1 MAKFQL
7 SKSDLLSRLQV
18 VNKII
23 LSRPTLPILSNILF
37 EVEGNKL
44 HLSASDLSGQIK
56 TTIDN
61 VQSDA
66 SILFSLE
73 SKLLIEAIKT
83 LPEQPLIFEVN
94 EQNSNTV
101 IKYHGG
107 KFEMVA
113 QAADDSLKIK
123 DVADPVEVEIPLD
136 IFLNGINKT
145 IGCSADDELRPIMNS
160 VFIETGKGFINHV
173 ASDGKTLALIE
184 HKDDSLTEIISFAL
198 PKKIASILRSILPS
212 SDTKNIKIFIG
223 TNRVR
228 FEYESYCIVAQLIE
242 GRFPNYRSVI
252 PSNNDKSVN
261 ISTATLKSALN
272 RVLVFSSQTSRLVT
286 FNLAF
291 DSLVVAGQDIDYST
305 CADEEIQCEYSGAPF
320 KIGFNG
326 TMLSELLSSISCSDI
341 TITFS
346 EPTKSAL
353 IYPTDNNDTDRMT
366 CLIMPLAL
374 N

>member
-136 IFLNGINKT
+136 IFLNGITKT

-160 VFIETGKGFINHV
+160 VFIDAGKGFINHV

-184 HKDDSLTEIISFAL
+184 HKDDSLTETISFAL

-228 FEYESYCIVAQLIE
+228 FEHESYCIVAQLIE

-261 ISTATLKSALN
+261 VSTATLKSALN

-286 FNLAF
+286 FNLSF

-326 TMLSELLSSISCSDI
+326 TMLSDLLSSISCSDI

-366 CLIMPLAL
+366 CLIMPLAI